1 MFTWCPFKV
10 KHFLKCVTWIITF
23 VLLLP
28 YIVWLR
34 LPKSSLEQVRECTAV
49 PLAATSGPQ
58 VLWAEQAVLLHVVS
72 ERSSKEERRGENVLM
87 LPDPERHHVSVP
99 QLGLVPQGDD
109 RVHQVWLM
117 LSSFLS
123 LFPTR
128 LFHWVPALL
137 IMAFVF
143 FFCFVLFV
151 ICFNVVAQYSNNA
164 SLYVWILL
172 LWQLNFCLS
181 VCLSACLSIHL
192 SSMLC
197 VHDLMKKMSENC

>member
-1 MFTWCPFKV
+1 MKVNERGKLLCVHSNCFHCAKRSKQVVQYIIDTQNSFLMFTWCPFKV

-117 LSSFLS
+117 LSFFLS

-143 FFCFVLFV
+143 FFCFVLF
-151 ICFNVVAQYSNNA
+151 
-164 SLYVWILL
+164 
-172 LWQLNFCLS
+172 CL
-181 VCLSACLSIHL
+181 
-192 SSMLC
+192 
-197 VHDLMKKMSENC
+197 